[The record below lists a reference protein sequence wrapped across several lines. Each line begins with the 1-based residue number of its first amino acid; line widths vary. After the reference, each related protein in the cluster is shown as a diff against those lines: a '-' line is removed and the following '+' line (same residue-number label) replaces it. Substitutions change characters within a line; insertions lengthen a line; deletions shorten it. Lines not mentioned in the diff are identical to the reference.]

1 MCLRR
6 GRHAWS
12 GAARGLSIDTPAS
25 SNHEVLRS
33 LILLLQSSGSVA
45 GTEIGAQKI
54 GAVNGFRG
62 LAIVM
67 VVVFHLFVPFT
78 TSTPSFPGEL
88 DPNGLLTIIVKHGFL
103 GVNIFFVLSGFV
115 LYLPYRTKK
124 RAINRLADFPDFYRH
139 RAGRLLPLYYI
150 VVLVTVALHAKSSA
164 GSHAWYLE
172 LGGLLSTLFVF
183 APHGF
188 MPPSN
193 PVLWS
198 VAVEIWFSLL
208 FPLLVL
214 LIARWSLERLVL
226 LSVVVCSAFVVA
238 GNLIVV
244 DRVGVFRPFV
254 GGISGSC
261 YQFVFGMLVC
271 DLYVKSRDSVS
282 LKQFYSR
289 GLLPGLMLMT
299 AAIYLKDNGP
309 WVVSI
314 LYATMF
320 CAGFSMVLL
329 AVLSGAWAANRV
341 FEAWACQVVGCMC
354 YSIYA
359 WHSII
364 MVEMIPPGS
373 SSLKDTLRL
382 SLPYLATTIALS
394 ALSYRYIEFGHQ
406 RDWSAL
412 FVLATCKRRELAVAR
427 VSSPDDDAGSKP
439 VAPS

>member
-1 MCLRR
+1 VPL
-6 GRHAWS
+6 AWRS
-12 GAARGLSIDTPAS
+12 RVVQPGSAEIIDLLLESPGSAAR
-25 SNHEVLRS
+25 
-33 LILLLQSSGSVA
+33 
-45 GTEIGAQKI
+45 TESGAQKI

-62 LAIVM
+62 LAIMM
-67 VVVFHLFVPFT
+67 VIVFHLFVPFT
-78 TSTPSFPGEL
+78 TSTSSFSGEL
-88 DPNGLLTIIVKHGFL
+88 DPNGLLAIIVKHGFL

-124 RAINRLADFPDFYRH
+124 RVINRLADFPGFYRH

-164 GSHAWYLE
+164 GSYAWYLE

-198 VAVEIWFSLL
+198 VGVEIWFSLL

-214 LIARWSLERLVL
+214 LIRRWSLERLVL

-261 YQFVFGMLVC
+261 YHFIFGMLVC
-271 DLYVKSRDSVS
+271 DLYVKSRDNVS
-282 LKQFYSR
+282 LKRFYSR
-289 GLLPGLMLMT
+289 GLLPGLMLII

-309 WVVSI
+309 WAVSI
-314 LYATMF
+314 LYATIF
-320 CAGFSMVLL
+320 CMGFSMVLL
-329 AVLSGAWAANRV
+329 AVLSGAWSANRV
-341 FEAWACQVVGCMC
+341 FEAWVFQVVGCMC
-354 YSIYA
+354 YSVYA

-364 MVEMIPPGS
+364 MVEMIPPGT
-373 SSLKDTLRL
+373 SSLKDMLRL
-382 SLPYLATTIALS
+382 SLPYLAITIALS

-406 RDWSAL
+406 RDWRAL
-412 FVLATCKRRELAVAR
+412 FVLDNCKRRELAVAW
-427 VSSPDDDAGSKP
+427 VSSHDDEDAGSKP
-439 VAPS
+439 VASS

>member
-1 MCLRR
+1 
-6 GRHAWS
+6 
-12 GAARGLSIDTPAS
+12 
-25 SNHEVLRS
+25 
-33 LILLLQSSGSVA
+33 LLLQSPGSVTKA
-45 GTEIGAQKI
+45 EGGAQRI

-78 TSTPSFPGEL
+78 SSTPSFPGEL
-88 DPNGLLTIIVKHGFL
+88 DPNGLFAIIVKHGFL

-139 RAGRLLPLYYI
+139 RAARLLPLYYI

-164 GSHAWYLE
+164 GSHAWYME

-198 VAVEIWFSLL
+198 VGVEIWFSLL
-208 FPLLVL
+208 FPLLVM
-214 LIARWSLERLVL
+214 LITRWGLERLVL
-226 LSVVVCSAFVVA
+226 LSVVVCSAFAVA

-261 YQFVFGMLVC
+261 YQFIFGMLVC
-271 DLYVKSRDSVS
+271 DLYVKSRDSIS
-282 LKQFYSR
+282 LKRFYSR
-289 GLLPGLMLMT
+289 GLLPGLMLMI

-309 WVVSI
+309 WIVRV

-329 AVLSGAWAANRV
+329 AVLSGAWSANRV
-341 FEAWACQVVGCMC
+341 LEAWACQVLGCMC

-364 MVEMIPPGS
+364 MVEMIPPAT
-373 SSLKDTLRL
+373 SSLKDTLWL
-382 SLPYLATTIALS
+382 SLPYLAITIALS

-406 RDWSAL
+406 RDWRAL
-412 FVLATCKRRELAVAR
+412 FVLGNSKRRDLAVAQ
-427 VSSPDDDAGSKP
+427 VSSHDEAGSKP
-439 VAPS
+439 VVSS

>member
-1 MCLRR
+1 M
-6 GRHAWS
+6 
-12 GAARGLSIDTPAS
+12 
-25 SNHEVLRS
+25 
-33 LILLLQSSGSVA
+33 
-45 GTEIGAQKI
+45 
-54 GAVNGFRG
+54 
-62 LAIVM
+62 M
-67 VVVFHLFVPFT
+67 VIVFHLFVPFT
-78 TSTPSFPGEL
+78 TSMPSFPGEL
-88 DPNGLLTIIVKHGFL
+88 DPNGLLAIIAKHGFL

-124 RAINRLADFPDFYRH
+124 RAINRLADFRDFYRH

-198 VAVEIWFSLL
+198 VGVEIWFSLL

-254 GGISGSC
+254 GGIAGSC
-261 YQFVFGMLVC
+261 YQFIFGMLVC

-282 LKQFYSR
+282 LKRFYSR
-289 GLLPGLMLMT
+289 GLLPGLMLMI

-309 WVVSI
+309 WAVSI

-329 AVLSGAWAANRV
+329 AVLSGAWFANRV
-341 FEAWACQVVGCMC
+341 FETWTFQVVGCMC

-364 MVEMIPPGS
+364 MVEMIPPAT
-373 SSLKDTLRL
+373 SSLRDTLRL
-382 SLPYLATTIALS
+382 SLPYLAITIALS
-394 ALSYRYIEFGHQ
+394 ALSFRYIEFGHQ
-406 RDWSAL
+406 RDWRAL
-412 FVLATCKRRELAVAR
+412 FMLGNSKRRDLAVAR
-427 VSSPDDDAGSKP
+427 VSSHDDAGSKP
-439 VAPS
+439 VASS

>member
-1 MCLRR
+1 M
-6 GRHAWS
+6 
-12 GAARGLSIDTPAS
+12 
-25 SNHEVLRS
+25 LRS
-33 LILLLQSSGSVA
+33 PILLLQSPDSAATAES
-45 GTEIGAQKI
+45 GAQKI

-62 LAIVM
+62 LAILM
-67 VVVFHLFVPFT
+67 VIVFHLFVPFT
-78 TSTPSFPGEL
+78 SSTPSFPGEL
-88 DPNGLLTIIVKHGFL
+88 DPNSLLAIVAKHGFL

-124 RAINRLADFPDFYRH
+124 RTISRLADFPEFYWH
-139 RAGRLLPLYYI
+139 RAARLLPLYYI

-172 LGGLLSTLFVF
+172 LGGLLSTLFIF

-198 VAVEIWFSLL
+198 VGVEIWFSLL
-208 FPLLVL
+208 FPLLLL
-214 LIARWSLERLVL
+214 LITRWSLEKLALV
-226 LSVVVCSAFVVA
+226 SVIVCSAFVVV
-238 GNLIVV
+238 GNLIAVE
-244 DRVGVFRPFV
+244 RVGIFRPFV
-254 GGISGSC
+254 GGIFGSC
-261 YQFVFGMLVC
+261 YQFIFGMLVC
-271 DLYVKSRDSVS
+271 DLYLRSRDSVS
-282 LKQFYSR
+282 LRRFHPH
-289 GLLPGLMLMT
+289 GLVPGVLLMIG
-299 AAIYLKDNGP
+299 AIYLKDSGP

-314 LYATMF
+314 LYATVF

-329 AVLSGAWAANRV
+329 AALSGAWFVNRA
-341 FEAWACQVVGCMC
+341 FEAWAFQVIGCMC

-364 MVEMIPPGS
+364 MVEMIPPDT

-406 RDWSAL
+406 RDWRTL
-412 FVLATCKRRELAVAR
+412 FLLRNSKSNELAGTR
-427 VSSPDDDAGSKP
+427 ITGRDDAESKP
-439 VAPS
+439 IASS

>member
-1 MCLRR
+1 
-6 GRHAWS
+6 
-12 GAARGLSIDTPAS
+12 
-25 SNHEVLRS
+25 
-33 LILLLQSSGSVA
+33 LLLQSPDSA
-45 GTEIGAQKI
+45 TRTESGAQKI
-54 GAVNGFRG
+54 GAVNGLRG
-62 LAIVM
+62 LAIMM
-67 VVVFHLFVPFT
+67 VIAFHLFVPFT

-88 DPNGLLTIIVKHGFL
+88 DPNGLLAIIVKHGFL

-139 RAGRLLPLYYI
+139 RAARLLPLYYI
-150 VVLVTVALHAKSSA
+150 VALVTVALHAKSSA

-198 VAVEIWFSLL
+198 VGVEIWFSLL

-254 GGISGSC
+254 GGIPGSC
-261 YQFVFGMLVC
+261 YQFIFGMLAC

-282 LKQFYSR
+282 LKRFYSR
-289 GLLPGLMLMT
+289 GLLPGLMLMV

-309 WVVSI
+309 WAVSI

-320 CAGFSMVLL
+320 CSGFSMVLV
-329 AVLSGAWAANRV
+329 AVLSGAWSANRV
-341 FEAWACQVVGCMC
+341 FEAWAFQVVGCMC

-364 MVEMIPPGS
+364 MVEMIPPGT
-373 SSLKDTLRL
+373 SSLKDTLWL
-382 SLPYLATTIALS
+382 SLPYLAITIALS
-394 ALSYRYIEFGHQ
+394 ALSYRYIEFGRQ
-406 RDWSAL
+406 RDWRAL
-412 FVLATCKRRELAVAR
+412 FVLGNSKRDLAVAR
-427 VSSPDDDAGSKP
+427 VSRHDDAGSKP
-439 VAPS
+439 VASS